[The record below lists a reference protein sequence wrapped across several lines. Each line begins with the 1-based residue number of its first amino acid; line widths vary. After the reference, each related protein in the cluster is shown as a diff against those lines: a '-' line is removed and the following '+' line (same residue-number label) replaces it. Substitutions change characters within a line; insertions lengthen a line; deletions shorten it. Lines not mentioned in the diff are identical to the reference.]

1 MRAYTVHE
9 LDALRRVVESK
20 WLYGWY
26 RKPNLEF
33 GFIGAPAYDPNEKVK
48 AVEEMVRTHMLAGH
62 TADDLVKSEDEAR
75 ARAEAANGAG
85 QQD

>member
-1 MRAYTVHE
+1 M
-9 LDALRRVVESK
+9 VESK

-26 RKPNLEF
+26 RIPIRRIRTVDGGYGGGGGGMISRVYHES
-33 GFIGAPAYDPNEKVK
+33 DKVK

-75 ARAEAANGAG
+75 SREEARFAEAT
-85 QQD
+85 QK